1 MQQIISRLFHF
12 IQIGRL
18 ESLLMRTLHDSPICF
33 SCKSRFTV
41 FKRVSHCRNCGVCV
55 CCSCSNTWNKVMI
68 LETYNIKNEIT
79 VKACNTCINLTTA
92 FQNSLLQAKFND
104 ALTIYNSRNINLR
117 CSFLN
122 VKTGEVIYELS

>member
-1 MQQIISRLFHF
+1 
-12 IQIGRL
+12 
-18 ESLLMRTLHDSPICF
+18 
-33 SCKSRFTV
+33 
-41 FKRVSHCRNCGVCV
+41 
-55 CCSCSNTWNKVMI
+55 MI

-117 CSFLN
+117 CPFLN
-122 VKTGEVIYELS
+122 IKTGEVM